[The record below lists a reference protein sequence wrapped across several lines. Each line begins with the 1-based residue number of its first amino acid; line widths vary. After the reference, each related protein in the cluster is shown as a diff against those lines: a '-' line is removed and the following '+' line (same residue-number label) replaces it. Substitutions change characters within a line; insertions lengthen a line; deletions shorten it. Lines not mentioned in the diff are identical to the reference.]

1 MSEAKYWD
9 AYEREKTEVLRQVAY
24 IMGDKKALKFWEA
37 YDKAKRDTL
46 KMAENLSPHEKGTLI
61 KALHWDMIDE
71 ARHNASK
78 KGKRENNHHSL
89 DFPYENGIRYE
100 YTNGRFDVDRM
111 VYEMDAEYREK
122 VIEPY
127 RQHKREKRFWNAIY
141 ALRNYPELQ
150 TTLRAI
156 RRYRVREK
164 IISALKIKGETYRKR
179 FSDLTQILKI
189 SV

>member
-1 MSEAKYWD
+1 MSETKYWD

-37 YDKAKRDTL
+37 YEKAKRDTL
-46 KMAENLSPHEKGTLI
+46 KMAENLSPHDKGTLI

-127 RQHKREKRFWNAIY
+127 RQHKRKKRFWNAIY

-164 IISALKIKGETYRKR
+164 IISALKIRGETYEKR
-179 FSDLTQILKI
+179 FSRVREILEI